1 MNKVVRLF
9 CILAFSFLMV
19 FSAWKIYDIM
29 RDYKAGEDTYEGL
42 QEFVSVSDFTIIP
55 AKIEPEPTVVE
66 EEKIAVNWPQV
77 DFEHLLEIN
86 PDVVGWIYIEGTE
99 VNYPVVQGPDNDY
112 YLKRLVDGTQNS
124 SGSIFLDASASSD
137 LSDQHS
143 IIFGHNMKNGTM
155 FSTLMS
161 YKDPAFYEEHPEI
174 LFLTP
179 TCNYLIR
186 VFSGHVADASVN
198 AWEREFKDIR
208 FSDWLSAVT
217 KQSLFVSEHQPQ
229 SDDLIVS
236 LSTCSYEFNNAKF
249 LLHGYIAYKEDVLI
263 DTTHSN

>member
-1 MNKVVRLF
+1 MKKVVRLI
-9 CILAFSFLMV
+9 CIFAFSFLMV
-19 FSAWKIYDIM
+19 FSVWKIYDIM
-29 RDYKAGEDTYEGL
+29 RDYKAGEDTYDSL
-42 QEFVSVSDFTIIP
+42 QQYVSIPVSTTPPP
-55 AKIEPEPTVVE
+55 AKGEPEPPFIE
-66 EEKIAVNWPQV
+66 EEKIIVDWPQV
-77 DFEHLLEIN
+77 DFEQLLEIN
-86 PDVVGWIYIEGTE
+86 PDVVGWIYIEETE
-99 VNYPVVQGPDNDY
+99 VNYPVVQGSDNDY
-112 YLKRLVDGTQNS
+112 YLKRLVDGTWNS

-155 FSTLMS
+155 FSTLMN
-161 YKDPAFYEEHPEI
+161 YKDPAFYEDHPEI

-198 AWEREFKDIR
+198 AWEREFQDIR
-208 FSDWLSAVT
+208 FSDWLSAIT

-229 SDDLIVS
+229 FDDLIIS

-249 LLHGYIAYKEDVLI
+249 LLHGYVAYKEAVEI
-263 DTTHSN
+263 G